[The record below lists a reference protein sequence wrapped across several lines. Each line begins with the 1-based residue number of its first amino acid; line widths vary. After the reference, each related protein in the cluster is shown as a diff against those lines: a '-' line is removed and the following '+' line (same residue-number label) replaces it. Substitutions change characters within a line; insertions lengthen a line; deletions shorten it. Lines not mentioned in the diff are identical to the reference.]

1 VSDGWSLAGLV
12 ELQRHGCAL
21 TSPLYGTVLAAVAED
36 LDRGGPC
43 HQILAPHAGEP
54 LGSALVLRLL
64 GAVHRLV
71 LAGRAPELAAHY
83 PSAGGTPGSPEAVRE
98 AFTTTVARLAGEVA
112 AGTDEAVQTNEV
124 GRSAALVG
132 GYLTVARLGL
142 PLRVLEIGSSAGLNL
157 RWDRFRYQ
165 ADDWSFGDPDS
176 PVRFTDAWRG
186 TTPPLAT
193 GCEVADRLGCDPNP
207 IDPTTPAG
215 AALLRSFV
223 WPDQLDRLARLD
235 AAIEVA
241 RRVPAEVHRADGPG
255 WLAEQLV
262 EPEPGLTTVIV
273 HSIVMQYLDHAARSR
288 FSATVEQAGARAT
301 AAAPLAWLRLEP
313 RDDRAELRLTLWP
326 GGHELLLATSGFHG
340 PPVKWQG

>member
-1 VSDGWSLAGLV
+1 MSDHWSLADLV
-12 ELQRHGCAL
+12 ELQRYGCAL
-21 TSPLYGTVLAAVAED
+21 TSPLYGTILAAVAED

-43 HQILAPHAGEP
+43 HQILVPHAGDP
-54 LGSALVLRLL
+54 FGSALVLRML

-71 LAGRAPELAAHY
+71 LAGRAPELAGHY
-83 PSAGGTPGSPEAVRE
+83 PSAGGSPGSAAAVGE
-98 AFTTTVARLAGEVA
+98 AFLATVGRLAGEVA

-124 GRSAALVG
+124 GRSAALIG

-157 RWDRFRYQ
+157 RWEHFRYE
-165 ADDWSFGDPDS
+165 ADDWSFGDPAS
-176 PVRFTDAWRG
+176 PVRFTGAWRG
-186 TTPPLAT
+186 TTPPLAAD
-193 GCEVADRLGCDPNP
+193 CEVADRLGCDPNP
-207 IDPTTPAG
+207 IDATTPAG
-215 AALLRSFV
+215 ATLLRSFV
-223 WPDQLDRLARLD
+223 WPDQLDRLTRLD

-262 EPEPGLTTVIV
+262 EPEPGLTTVVV
-273 HSIVMQYLDHAARSR
+273 HSVVMQYLDRPGRSR
-288 FSATVEQAGARAT
+288 LSDVIDQAGARAT
-301 AAAPLAWLRLEP
+301 ATAPLAWLRLEP

-326 GGHELLLATSGFHG
+326 GGHELLLATTGFHG